1 MSYFKQAI
9 GGHRVSQ
16 YVNAVAIDPFPEQ
29 SGTPEDSYRLML
41 SFKKQLARAGVHKPF
56 WNNEINYGI
65 AGAHDPTTSKYSM
78 ATQQSYVIRTY
89 ALSAAAEMEKT
100 FWLAWSPNAELGVQM
115 SDSNGAALPTATSY
129 EVVRTWLN
137 ATDFKGCVTNKSG
150 LWTCTAKA
158 GPEVRRIYWKPSGS
172 ATIKTPSSTLRLE
185 NQDGAVSTRVGAYT
199 TRVTYKPIMVASR
212 K

>member
-1 MSYFKQAI
+1 MGNQAI
-9 GGHRVSQ
+9 SSRQSAATGCPK

-29 SGTPEDSYRLML
+29 RGTPEDSYRLML
-41 SFKKQLARAGVHKPF
+41 SIKKQLARAGVHKPF

-78 ATQQSYVIRTY
+78 DMQQSYVIRTY

-115 SDSNGAALPTATSY
+115 SDSSGTGLPTATSY

-137 ATDFKGCVTNKSG
+137 ATDFEGCATNKSG

-158 GPEVRRIYWKPSGS
+158 GPGGPQD
-172 ATIKTPSSTLRLE
+172 LLE
-185 NQDGAVSTRVGAYT
+185 AERFGNH
-199 TRVTYKPIMVASR
+199 SR
-212 K
+212 PLELDPPT